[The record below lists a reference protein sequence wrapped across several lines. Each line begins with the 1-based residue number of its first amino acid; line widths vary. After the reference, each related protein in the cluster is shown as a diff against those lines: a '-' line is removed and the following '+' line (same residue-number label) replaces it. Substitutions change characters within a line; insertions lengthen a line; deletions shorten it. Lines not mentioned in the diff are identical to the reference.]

1 MASQN
6 NNSPD
11 LGDNIMIAGLAFQ
24 VATLLLFLGF
34 SGDFAFNAWRR
45 HRQLGAEAFD
55 QSEAARRTRSSW
67 LFRGFVGALTLS
79 TICIFWRS
87 VYRVAELS
95 NGWDG
100 PLMKRQGLF
109 IGFEGVMVVIAVV
122 ALNIF
127 NPSFCIKNLMEGEGG
142 LGSKKKRVS
151 SSSSSSAAAAGPAD
165 ASEIEKNNSGP
176 SSEDGR
182 ASL

>member
-11 LGDNIMIAGLAFQ
+11 TGDNIMIAGLAFQ
-24 VATLLLFLGF
+24 VATLLLFMGF
-34 SGDFAFNAWRR
+34 SLDFALHAWKR
-45 HRQLGAEAFD
+45 HRQLGAAAFD
-55 QSEAARRTRSSW
+55 QSESARRTRGSW
-67 LFRGFVGALTLS
+67 LFRGFVGALALS

-109 IGFEGVMVVIAVV
+109 IGFEGVMVVVAVV
-122 ALNIF
+122 ALNVF
-127 NPSFCIKNLMEGEGG
+127 NPSFCIKDLMEGEGG
-142 LGSKKKRVS
+142 LGSKKKRA
-151 SSSSSSAAAAGPAD
+151 SAAAGSAD
-165 ASEIEKNNSGP
+165 ASEAEKNVSGP

-182 ASL
+182 TSL

>member
-24 VATLLLFLGF
+24 VATLLLFMGF
-34 SGDFAFNAWRR
+34 SLDFTLNAWRR